1 MKMTEAQQEESGR
14 TMLRAAL
21 DALGEFPGNVDLEDQ
36 DETARRVVRAL
47 VAAAD
52 AEVAEVKRFSELLG
66 ERQFLYTEAHEVVAT
81 AFWMWSEQVDL
92 TVAEVSPCSVAGAR
106 YLGLAQGLAAAR
118 AMTEALA
125 MLEDGSMH
133 AFTSRGAR
141 YLAPKMPNA
150 PHEGPGAASSRTVP
164 LDAVVGPQANG
175 ENDGNVG

>member
-150 PHEGPGAASSRTVP
+150 ELPGASGDFAAKRP
-164 LDAVVGPQANG
+164 R
-175 ENDGNVG
+175 